1 MGRQPPPP
9 PNAPPA
15 VQFHSVSNAMGNM
28 NLRHAPPPQQH
39 QPPPPPQQFYPGT
52 GAASASKTV
61 GPPPPPMTNP
71 TAAAGPYGA
80 AAATGY
86 PGTTNAPPP
95 PPGGVAGMSMP
106 GAAPGAAAAIDT
118 SIHVPSRF
126 LGLTSK
132 CIPQHMNVQGIKAM
146 PLGGIIRP
154 LAPGRVPTVNDVDG
168 DGETE
173 EEVKGEEEVDVI
185 QPTSAGI
192 VRCKKCRLYMN
203 PFVGWMDMGRRWI
216 CNICSTVNE
225 CPSAY
230 FCHLDGSGQRRDKY
244 ERPELCKGI
253 VEYMAPSEYMVRPPQ
268 PPAYFFVIDVGPT
281 SAQSGLLK
289 EVAESIKKVIENNS
303 LPGGRRTQIGFIT
316 FDKSVHYYSLK
327 SGMSSAQMMV
337 VPDLQGLFVPAPD
350 DLLVNLHDSMDVVM
364 NFLENLSTMFQKQ
377 QPPQMPVQSALG
389 PALKAAYTVMKH
401 VGGKMCVFQSTLP
414 TLGAGAL
421 PVRDNPRLVGT
432 KDEVTLLKPSLS
444 WYKDTAVEFSKA
456 QICVDLFLFPQ
467 AFIDAANLEELP
479 RITGGTMHNFV
490 AFNASNGDGAVLQG
504 KLQRVLERE
513 TAFESVM
520 RIRCTKGMRVNNFYG
535 HFYIRGTDL
544 LSLPNCT
551 ADSSF
556 GFDLVHEDN
565 IPLSCQYLT
574 IQSALLYTTN
584 FGERRIRVCTEAV
597 PVTGYSSEYLSKMDA
612 SVCTALLAKQA
623 IALSLR
629 AGLEQARN
637 RIQGHC
643 TDLVKTSRQAQL
655 ENVDDHGLPKNLS
668 LLPLYTLALMKNVG
682 FRGGTDVHPDE
693 RVQAFHELRG
703 MWHTDLVSRIHP
715 SLYDLRG
722 DSWGKFDQEGVT
734 LPEKINLSVERLSS
748 DGMFLIHDASSSNF
762 QLWIGRAASQ
772 ESLHQ
777 LYGAEVM
784 NTFWD
789 VNTDVQSVLGKK
801 ENSNDVSSRL
811 NALCQHLNGDSNA
824 YKIITIREG
833 VDEWLEGRVYWR
845 MIEDRAGFPGAG
857 MLSYGEFMQNLLS
870 GNVGPVST
878 PGMARNMT
886 GPGNMPPP
894 PMPGSG
900 RAIPSNPVGAPPSFQ
915 QRSGM
920 PPPPGPPNAMVPPQR
935 AMPPPP
941 PGPPNAMV
949 PPQRAMPPPPPG
961 PPNAMA
967 PPQRAMP
974 PPPPGPPNAMAPPQR
989 AMPPPPPQQQ
999 PQVPPHPQHSV
1010 TVPPQNG
1017 SSRAPPPGPPYSI
1030 NQSTQPA
1037 QPPMNATRKVPPP
1050 PGPPQ
1055 HLPPPPPFS
1064 GNTNRPNP
1072 PTSQGYGY

>member
-1 MGRQPPPP
+1 
-9 PNAPPA
+9 
-15 VQFHSVSNAMGNM
+15 
-28 NLRHAPPPQQH
+28 
-39 QPPPPPQQFYPGT
+39 
-52 GAASASKTV
+52 
-61 GPPPPPMTNP
+61 
-71 TAAAGPYGA
+71 
-80 AAATGY
+80 
-86 PGTTNAPPP
+86 
-95 PPGGVAGMSMP
+95 
-106 GAAPGAAAAIDT
+106 
-118 SIHVPSRF
+118 
-126 LGLTSK
+126 
-132 CIPQHMNVQGIKAM
+132 
-146 PLGGIIRP
+146 
-154 LAPGRVPTVNDVDG
+154 VNDGDG
-168 DGETE
+168 EGETE
-173 EEVKGEEEVDVI
+173 EEVKVHEGEEDVDVV

-203 PFVGWMDMGRRWI
+203 PFVGWTDMGRRWV

-303 LPGGRRTQIGFIT
+303 LSGGRRTQIGFIT

-597 PVTGYSSEYLSKMDA
+597 PVTGYSSEYLSKIDA

-623 IALSLR
+623 IAMSLR

-643 TDLVKTSRQAQL
+643 TDLVKTSRQTQS
-655 ENVDDHGLPKNLS
+655 ENVDEHGLPKNLS

-715 SLYDLRG
+715 SLFDLRG
-722 DSWGKFDQEGVT
+722 DSWGKFDQESVT
-734 LPEKINLSVERLSS
+734 LPEKINLSVDRLSS
-748 DGMFLIHDASSSNF
+748 DGMFLIHDASSSDF

-784 NTFWD
+784 NNFWD

-801 ENSNDVSSRL
+801 ENNNDVSSRL
-811 NALCQHLNGDSNA
+811 NALCQHLNGDSTA

-845 MIEDRAGFPGAG
+845 MVEDRAGFPGAG

-870 GNVGPVST
+870 GNIGPVSMT
-878 PGMARNMT
+878 SGMARSMP

-894 PMPGSG
+894 PMTGSG
-900 RAIPSNPVGAPPSFQ
+900 QAIPSNRVGAPPSFQ

-920 PPPPGPPNAMVPPQR
+920 PPPPGPSNAMVSPQRAMPPPPPGPSNAMVPPQRAMPPPPPGPPNAMVPPQR

-961 PPNAMA
+961 PPNAMV
-967 PPQRAMP
+967 
-974 PPPPGPPNAMAPPQR
+974 PPQR

-999 PQVPPHPQHSV
+999 PLVPPHPQHAV
-1010 TVPPQNG
+1010 TGLPQNG

-1037 QPPMNATRKVPPP
+1037 QPPMNATRKLPPPP

-1064 GNTNRPNP
+1064 GNTNRPHP